1 MRAVGRAC
9 PPPGIIALG
18 EHAPRIAV
26 GAGRKWGGRG
36 RNAALGA
43 THTALAVHRAGMG
56 SAPGLEGKARAG
68 VCGARQACVAL
79 GQNVR
84 VPTLRLTL
92 SLATPSASL
101 FLFPCQGRTYTRA
114 SSTHPAPLP
123 GRLRAW
129 PFFFFSSHKKGTL
142 SSPCVS
148 LSLSLSP
155 SPALLSFS
163 EGAGGW
169 GGVRAFFFFFSVQCP
184 RAG

>member
-129 PFFFFSSHKKGTL
+129 PFFFFFITQKRNSLL
-142 SSPCVS
+142 SLCVS
-148 LSLSLSP
+148 LSLTLSV
-155 SPALLSFS
+155 SCAAELLRGGGGLGG
-163 EGAGGW
+163 GAG
-169 GGVRAFFFFFSVQCP
+169 VFFFFFCTVS
-184 RAG
+184 